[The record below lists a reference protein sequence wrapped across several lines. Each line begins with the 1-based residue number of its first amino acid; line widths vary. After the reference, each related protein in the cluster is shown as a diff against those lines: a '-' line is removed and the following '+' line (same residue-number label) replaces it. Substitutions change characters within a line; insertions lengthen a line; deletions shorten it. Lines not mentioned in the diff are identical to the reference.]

1 MAEVAIMISMAA
13 HRPPPARGRSRCAT
27 TASMVFDN
35 WTLIWSRWWAEYV
48 HDAVDVW
55 ARICVQSPNMRGRF
69 RQSQRS
75 RDRLKVSHLTY
86 QDHVRSAEH
95 RPQGVRERVRS
106 RPSSRW
112 LTMLSCGDGDADR
125 SSIVIMQGRSELM
138 VSIHARDGGLSAAG
152 RTGWISPLCF
162 CTYPAGSAADQ
173 VARMWGTWS
182 DRPSA
187 APTLP
192 RCL

>member
-1 MAEVAIMISMAA
+1 
-13 HRPPPARGRSRCAT
+13 
-27 TASMVFDN
+27 
-35 WTLIWSRWWAEYV
+35 
-48 HDAVDVW
+48 
-55 ARICVQSPNMRGRF
+55 MRGRF

-112 LTMLSCGDGDADR
+112 LTMPSCGDGDADR

-138 VSIHARDGGLSAAG
+138 VSNS
-152 RTGWISPLCF
+152 
-162 CTYPAGSAADQ
+162 CT
-173 VARMWGTWS
+173 RWWTFRCRS
-182 DRPSA
+182 DRLDQSAVLLHISRRIGGRPSCSNVGYLVRSTECRADA
-187 APTLP
+187 AALFIDIHRNRPTPLTP
-192 RCL
+192 